1 VALTVTA
8 VTVPFPAGV
17 VAATLAGTLQGV
29 ALAAGVS
36 APRAELQVLFA
47 LDQATPA
54 NYVPAVDPATGRPI
68 NLPVGSGDFVAFP
81 QNIIPP
87 LAKIQ
92 VALTNYGG
100 ANVNVDLITS

>member
-1 VALTVTA
+1 MALAVTT

-17 VAATLAGTLQGV
+17 VAATLAGTLTAV
-29 ALAAGVS
+29 ALKTVPLG
-36 APRAELQVLFA
+36 RAELQVLVA
-47 LDQATPA
+47 ADQATPTD
-54 NYVPAVDPATGRPI
+54 YRPVMI
-68 NLPVGSGDFVAFP
+68 GNTPLSLPVGNGGMIAFP

-100 ANVNVDLITS
+100 ASADVYLVTQ